1 MLITNK
7 VSLFDLIQSDAAL
20 RQHSNMREPAQDN
33 LAFEMEIEGTGTKPG
48 PLWIESKKGFGERR
62 PTQLTESVMRDQ
74 HLAYV
79 SWAYLKSLLC
89 CDLPFLANHN
99 KLNAAS
105 SFLKPLTHLFYL
117 DQVREVIEGASEG
130 GDSLTRGQ
138 IEVFI
143 LLLLTFTTDMIS
155 AGFAQ

>member
-1 MLITNK
+1 
-7 VSLFDLIQSDAAL
+7 
-20 RQHSNMREPAQDN
+20 MREPAQDN
-33 LAFEMEIEGTGTKPG
+33 LAFEMEMEGTGTK
-48 PLWIESKKGFGERR
+48 WIESKLVKKGFGERR
-62 PTQLTESVMRDQ
+62 ASQLTESVLRDQ
-74 HLAYV
+74 HLAHV
-79 SWAYLKSLLC
+79 SWACLKSLLC
-89 CDLPFLANHN
+89 CDLPFFANHN